1 MFVSF
6 NSVVNHFP
14 KMRDNRTNA
23 KFVLLYHLC
32 SMWTLIR
39 CLEALPTI
47 TPRTFILP
55 TEAAP
60 PPSDTATLR
69 CPDPV
74 GFHNGTIKYRL
85 RDVYI
90 RGGTDAAARPQHV
103 PSVYKVRQSHNLF
116 LNSTKRRIRTTLS

>member
-1 MFVSF
+1 MFSSF
-6 NSVVNHFP
+6 DSVVNHFP

-32 SMWTLIR
+32 MLTLIR

-47 TPRTFILP
+47 TPRTFILT
-55 TEAAP
+55 TEAT

-74 GFHNGTIKYRL
+74 GFHNGTIRYRL

-90 RGGTDAAARPQHV
+90 RDGTDAAARPQHV
-103 PSVYKVRQSHNLF
+103 PSVYKVRQSRNLIQS
-116 LNSTKRRIRTTLS
+116 LTKRRIQL